1 MRKSGNPGPGKGQAV
16 SKAPNAADKE
26 VGRRIRVQRR
36 EKKLTQP
43 QLAHYVGITSQQLQ
57 KYESGVNRIA
67 VGKLVEIAT
76 VLKVEMCVFFD
87 RIPTVAPSNDNE
99 VESAKFDLTHDAL
112 LMSAAFMR
120 ISKPALRKRLLEL
133 VQAVAAK
140 EAELGFQIDEF
151 QEQPAQQ
158 PAE

>member
-1 MRKSGNPGPGKGQAV
+1 V

-26 VGRRIRVQRR
+26 VGRRIRLQRR

-76 VLKVEMCVFFD
+76 VLKVEMTVFFD
-87 RIPTVAPSNDNE
+87 RIPTVTPSNDND

-112 LMSAAFMR
+112 LMSTAFMR

-133 VQAVAAK
+133 VQTVAAK
-140 EAELGFQIDEF
+140 EAELGFQMDELRP
-151 QEQPAQQ
+151 QPAQQ

>member
-1 MRKSGNPGPGKGQAV
+1 V

-26 VGRRIRVQRR
+26 VGKRIRLHRR
-36 EKKLTQP
+36 ERKFTQP
-43 QLAHYVGITSQQLQ
+43 QLAHHVGITSQQLQ

-76 VLKVEMCVFFD
+76 ALKVEMVAFFD
-87 RIPTVAPSNDNE
+87 RIPTVEPSNDNQLE
-99 VESAKFDLTHDAL
+99 NPQFDFTHEAL
-112 LMSAAFMR
+112 LMSTAFMSITRPLLRRR
-120 ISKPALRKRLLEL
+120 ILEL

-140 EAELGFQIDEF
+140 EVEMDEF
-151 QEQPAQQ
+151 EAEIERQ

>member
-1 MRKSGNPGPGKGQAV
+1 M

-26 VGRRIRVQRR
+26 VGRRIRIQRR

-57 KYESGVNRIA
+57 KYESGINRIA

-76 VLKVEMCVFFD
+76 VLKVDMAVFFD
-87 RIPTVAPSNDNE
+87 RIPAVTPSNDNE
-99 VESAKFDLTHDAL
+99 VENAKFDLTHDAL

-120 ISKPALRKRLLEL
+120 ISQPALRKRLLEL
-133 VQAVAAK
+133 VQTVAAR
-140 EAELGFQIDEF
+140 EAEVGFPME
-151 QEQPAQQ
+151 ELRQQ

>member
-1 MRKSGNPGPGKGQAV
+1 V

-26 VGRRIRVQRR
+26 VGKRIRLYRR

-43 QLAHYVGITSQQLQ
+43 QLAHHVGITSQQLQ

-76 VLKVEMCVFFD
+76 ALKLEMVAFFD
-87 RIPTVAPSNDNE
+87 RIPTVEPSNDNQLE
-99 VESAKFDLTHDAL
+99 NPQFDFTHEAL
-112 LMSAAFMR
+112 LMSMAFMS
-120 ISKPALRKRLLEL
+120 ISQPILRKRILEL
-133 VQAVAAK
+133 VQTVAAK
-140 EAELGFQIDEF
+140 EVEMDAILAEIER
-151 QEQPAQQ
+151 Q

>member
-1 MRKSGNPGPGKGQAV
+1 V

-26 VGRRIRVQRR
+26 VGKRIRLYRR

-43 QLAHYVGITSQQLQ
+43 QLAHHVGITSQQLQ
-57 KYESGVNRIA
+57 KYESGINRIA

-76 VLKVEMCVFFD
+76 ALKVEMIAFFD
-87 RIPTVAPSNDNE
+87 RISTGEPSNDNQLG
-99 VESAKFDLTHDAL
+99 SPQFDFTHEAL
-112 LMSAAFMR
+112 LMSTAFMS
-120 ISKPALRKRLLEL
+120 ISQPILRKRILEL

-140 EAELGFQIDEF
+140 EVEMDAILTEIEK
-151 QEQPAQQ
+151 Q